1 MARLPGCCTLTPTLP
16 WLWTL
21 CRSLG
26 LSEPQPSHF
35 LMRNSLLAQ
44 GCGENE
50 NSGRIMATINPTGL
64 GEGGPL
70 TTVTPSHCS
79 IHPSLCTSLHSLQ
92 SALASPTA
100 SIPPAQQPRK
110 TALVTD
116 PTAQKGKPGLHEHIT
131 HSGAPDAP
139 TSARQ
144 VLLPATNPW
153 GPALTAH
160 RLHGFPCPQPAQQ
173 EVCVGTTPGLHG
185 GWRRQWV
192 REAPRG

>member
-100 SIPPAQQPRK
+100 SIPPAKQPRK

-116 PTAQKGKPGLHEHIT
+116 PTDQKGKPGLHEHIT

-139 TSARQ
+139 TSASQ

-160 RLHGFPCPQPAQQ
+160 RLHGFPCPQPAQ
-173 EVCVGTTPGLHG
+173 
-185 GWRRQWV
+185 
-192 REAPRG
+192 